1 MKFKDFEKFKYTLA
15 ENGVIDESMDNNKKR
30 ELYVESYNDGIYFD
44 IKINELSEGFDEQ
57 ILESINENYSERI
70 DEAFLFAFVK
80 NPIATTKMINNGRK
94 LERAKIMKAAINI
107 DFSKK
112 IDAVEQKFGDDA
124 ARKRKMKETLQ
135 QAKKLKEDQA
145 KELVDNI
152 SKRITELAGSDKILG
167 RFASYI
173 KTTASIAANKK
184 LFKAADGEEAKQL
197 GLKIEQDEKKI
208 AVDERSFKEYDA
220 ELSDEERKNAEEEAK
235 KAKEKQ
241 EKEKTDKEKTDKET
255 KTTDTETNT
264 KDGNKTPKE
273 KTEPVKDKL
282 QQQKDKIKET
292 IASIQNKIERIKG
305 DIEEAESEKKDL
317 SAAYEKAKGQK
328 GEGEAA
334 KELAAQSNII
344 KDMNKQLETEKENLD
359 AEKLELRNLEENK

>member
-1 MKFKDFEKFKYTLA
+1 MKFKDFERFKYTLA
-15 ENGVIDESMDNNKKR
+15 ESGIIDELMDNNEKR
-30 ELYVESYNDGIYFD
+30 ELYVETYNDGIYFD

-57 ILESINENYSERI
+57 ILESVNENYSERI

-80 NPIATTKMINNGRK
+80 NPIAATKMINNGRK
-94 LERAKIMKAAINI
+94 LEKAKIMKAAIDI

-112 IDAVEQKFGDDA
+112 IDAVEQKFGGNA
-124 ARKRKMKETLQ
+124 AKKRQMRETLR
-135 QAKKLKEDQA
+135 QAKKLKDDQA

-152 SKRITELAGSDKILG
+152 SKRITELAGSDRRLEK
-167 RFASYI
+167 FASYI

-184 LFKAADGEEAKQL
+184 LLKAADGEEAKQL
-197 GLKIEQDEKKI
+197 GLKIQQDENKI
-208 AVDERSFKEYDA
+208 AEDKRSFKEYDA
-220 ELSDEERKNAEEEAK
+220 ELSDKERKNAEEEAK
-235 KAKEKQ
+235 KTQ
-241 EKEKTDKEKTDKET
+241 ETTDKET
-255 KTTDTETNT
+255 KITDTKTSKTDT
-264 KDGNKTPKE
+264 KDGDKTPKE

-282 QQQKDKIKET
+282 QQQKDKIKEN

-305 DIEEAESEKKDL
+305 DIEEAELEKKDL
-317 SAAYEKAKGQK
+317 SAAYEKAKGQR

-359 AEKLELRNLEENK
+359 AEKLELRNLEEK

>member
-1 MKFKDFEKFKYTLA
+1 MNFKDFKKFKYTLA
-15 ENGVIDESMDNNKKR
+15 ESGVIDELMDNNEKR

-44 IKINELSEGFDEQ
+44 IKINELSEGLDEQ

-70 DEAFLFAFVK
+70 DEAFLFAFAK
-80 NPIATTKMINNGRK
+80 NPIATTKMINNGKK
-94 LERAKIMKAAINI
+94 LEKAKIMKAAIDI

-112 IDAVEQKFGDDA
+112 IDAVEQKFGGDA
-124 ARKRKMKETLQ
+124 AKKRQMKETLR

-152 SKRITELAGSDKILG
+152 SKRITELGGSDKILG

-197 GLKIEQDEKKI
+197 GLKIERDENKI

-220 ELSDEERKNAEEEAK
+220 KLSDEERKNAEEEAK
-235 KAKEKQ
+235 KTKEKQ
-241 EKEKTDKEKTDKET
+241 EKEKQEKET

-264 KDGNKTPKE
+264 KDDDKTPKE
-273 KTEPVKDKL
+273 KTEPAKDEL
-282 QQQKDKIKET
+282 QQQKDKIKEN
-292 IASIQNKIERIKG
+292 IESIQNKIKKIKG
-305 DIEEAESEKKDL
+305 DIEEAKLKKKDL
-317 SAAYEKAKGQK
+317 SAAYEKAKGQS
-328 GEGEAA
+328 GEEGEAE
-334 KELAAQSNII
+334 KKLAAQSNII
-344 KDMNKQLETEKENLD
+344 EDMNKKLETEKENLD
-359 AEKLELRNLEENK
+359 AEKLKLKNLEENK

>member
-1 MKFKDFEKFKYTLA
+1 MKFKDFKMFKYALA
-15 ENGVIDESMDNNKKR
+15 ESGVIDELMDNNEKR
-30 ELYVESYNDGIYFD
+30 ELYVETYNDGIYFD

-57 ILESINENYSERI
+57 ILESVNENYSERI

-80 NPIATTKMINNGRK
+80 NPIATTKMINNGKK
-94 LERAKIMKAAINI
+94 LEKAKIMKAAINI

-112 IDAVEQKFGDDA
+112 IDAVEQKFGGDSA
-124 ARKRKMKETLQ
+124 KKRQMKETLQ
-135 QAKKLKEDQA
+135 HAKKLKEDQA

-152 SKRITELAGSDKILG
+152 SKRISELAGSDKRLEK
-167 RFASYI
+167 FASYI

-184 LFKAADGEEAKQL
+184 LLKAADGEEAKQL
-197 GLKIEQDEKKI
+197 GLKIQQDEKKI
-208 AVDERSFKEYDA
+208 AEDKRSFKEYDA
-220 ELSDEERKNAEEEAK
+220 ELSDKERKNAEEEAK
-235 KAKEKQ
+235 KTQ
-241 EKEKTDKEKTDKET
+241 EKTDKET
-255 KTTDTETNT
+255 TDKETKITDTKTSKTNT
-264 KDGNKTPKE
+264 KDGDKTPKE

-282 QQQKDKIKET
+282 QQQKDKIKEN

-305 DIEEAESEKKDL
+305 DIEEAELEKKDL
-317 SAAYEKAKGQK
+317 SAAYEKAKGQS